1 VSGARRT
8 LHGVDEHLKLLADTA
23 LDVTAAEEAL
33 DGGDPGTARAAI
45 ERAQAGLSDL
55 RGRWPAMGPAERT
68 LVGRAAAPVR
78 TRLDAAAARLP
89 KRIALSEAPPERDAE
104 EDVDPA
110 AA

>member
-1 VSGARRT
+1 MSGARRT
-8 LHGVDEHLKLLADTA
+8 LRGVDEHLKLLADTA

-33 DGGDPGTARAAI
+33 DEGDPGTARAAV
-45 ERAQAGLSDL
+45 ERAQAGLADL

-89 KRIALSEAPPERDAE
+89 KRTALSEATPEHDAE